1 MAKKVA
7 KPKPKPKAPG
17 KKTVMIP
24 RGKACWPA
32 ETTAKKR

>member
-17 KKTVMIP
+17 KKAIMIP
-24 RGKACWPA
+24 RGRGCPPA
-32 ETTAKKR
+32 EAKTRKC